1 MVVTLLASG
10 PRKAEPA
17 SAGRVPPG
25 RCTPRGCSG
34 RGRGA
39 AEVPADWSGGGAGSW
54 WCLTRRRLTVSPRT
68 RRGGSV
74 QRALPETNRWRP
86 ARPAAG
92 RRTHTS
98 VASSRPSCPLV
109 PRVGDDVGSGVQPD
123 SAGDGAA
130 ALGQRRADL
139 ADRPGDRGAGTLNQ
153 QANTSWVTPWRGCTR
168 VASSRSMNTS
178 RCRAPAPTARWRGR
192 SASLASRHACQRGP
206 SSLDQLSHHLP
217 GQPSHPAI
225 GDSGGSG
232 QSPRH
237 TPTLPRPSRARRP
250 ANHARGR

>member
-1 MVVTLLASG
+1 MVVLD
-10 PRKAEPA
+10 PPA
-17 SAGRVPPG
+17 
-25 RCTPRGCSG
+25 
-34 RGRGA
+34 
-39 AEVPADWSGGGAGSW
+39 
-54 WCLTRRRLTVSPRT
+54 TVSPRT

-139 ADRPGDRGAGTLNQ
+139 ADRPGDRGAGDPEPAGQHVMGDSVAGVHQGGQ
-153 QANTSWVTPWRGCTR
+153 QPVDEYQPLPGTR
-168 VASSRSMNTS
+168 PYRPLARPIGQSRLLARLPAWPQLARPAQPPPPGTAQSPGDRRQRRLRPESSTHSD
-178 RCRAPAPTARWRGR
+178 PAPSFT
-192 SASLASRHACQRGP
+192 S
-206 SSLDQLSHHLP
+206 
-217 GQPSHPAI
+217 
-225 GDSGGSG
+225 
-232 QSPRH
+232 
-237 TPTLPRPSRARRP
+237 TPSR
-250 ANHARGR
+250 